1 MKIDATTRCEHCERA
16 MRWGQKTAQGQPLDD
31 KTRAKLCYDCSAK
44 RRKAGK
50 VVALREARS

>member
-31 KTRAKLCYDCSAK
+31 KTRAKLCWDCSMAK
-44 RRKAGK
+44 RGKRKI
-50 VVALREARS
+50 VPLRAQA